1 MQRYLAGAVALSLC
15 PVPASAGLEICNDT
29 GVQQSVSVGYRQGDD
44 WVSEGWWNIAPGAC
58 AEPVGGKLTNRYYY
72 YRATAAG
79 EQFRGGGYR
88 FCTQGEAFTIVG
100 DTECAARGYESAD
113 FAVIDTGETAE
124 RFSFRM
130 EAPVRAKE
138 SVAKGKS
145 AQGSAQGT
153 AQASAQTAAQAG
165 PGQVLQSGLGRG
177 VHGEPFTD
185 RLIFQGC
192 DVHDGFEACT
202 FIANG
207 WKYFAGYD
215 DPTPRAFLARL
226 EALPINTPMQVTGDL
241 TGFGDSTAQLAVSE
255 IEVLGPDAHSG
266 LRAAMQGNW
275 VSADDPNE
283 TLYIQ
288 GAELHSYYKAG
299 YLDTMYLDVKADCPD
314 SAGAGPVLIQTSAQH
329 RDSYCYLIDNLAGG
343 WMDLILMGHEAMISY
358 RKVE

>member
-1 MQRYLAGAVALSLC
+1 MKRLMAGALALALC
-15 PVPASAGLEICNDT
+15 PVSAMAGLEICNDT
-29 GVQQSVSVGYRQGDD
+29 GETRSVSVGYKQGET
-44 WVSEGWWNIAPGAC
+44 WVSEGWWTIAPGAC
-58 AEPVGGKLTNRYYY
+58 AEPVGGALTNRYYY

-79 EQFRGGGYR
+79 QGFRGEGYS
-88 FCTQGEAFTIVG
+88 FCTQGEAYTIVG
-100 DTECAARGYESAD
+100 DADCAARGYEAAD

-124 RFSFRM
+124 SFSFRI
-130 EAPVRAKE
+130 EARARRKE

-145 AQGSAQGT
+145 AEGAV
-153 AQASAQTAAQAG
+153 AVQAG
-165 PGQVLQSGLGRG
+165 AQSGAQPTSAATVLLSGLKRG

-192 DVHDGFEACT
+192 DFYDGFEACT

-226 EALPINTPMQVTGDL
+226 EALPNNTPMQVTGDL
-241 TGFGDSTAQLAVSE
+241 TGAGDSTAQLAVSE
-255 IEVLGPDAHSG
+255 IEILGPDAFSG
-266 LRAAMQGNW
+266 LRAAMQGSW

-283 TLYIQ
+283 TLHIQ
-288 GAELHSYYKAG
+288 GAEMHSYYKAG

-358 RKVE
+358 RKAE